1 MNTEIQT
8 DPQRASDYDQ
18 LAKKYQW
25 YGPEILFGLCY
36 DVIKPGDKLL
46 DLGIGTGLC
55 SALFFKQGLEI
66 YGLDSSDEMLAM
78 CRQKGIATELKKWDL
93 LDTPLPYA
101 DAQFDII
108 ISGGVFQFFEDL
120 QPIFKEVARIIKPN
134 GIFAF
139 INNTIPDDF
148 PIDSYS
154 EISEGSSW
162 IFSFS
167 DHYMG
172 GLLHQNDF
180 RRLKEVKFFV
190 LEEEEKDMLLKS
202 YIVQKILKG
211 K

>member
-1 MNTEIQT
+1 MKSANPF

-18 LAKKYQW
+18 LARRYQW

-36 DVIKPGDKLL
+36 ELVTPGDKLL
-46 DLGIGTGLC
+46 DIGIGTGLC
-55 SALFFKQGLEI
+55 SSLFFKHGLKI

-78 CRQKGIATELKKWDL
+78 CRQKVIAQELKKWDL
-93 LDTPLPYA
+93 LDFPLPYSK
-101 DAQFDII
+101 AQFDIV
-108 ISGGVFQFFEDL
+108 ISGGVFHFFEDL
-120 QPIFKEVARIIKPN
+120 QPIFNEIARLIKPN

-139 INNTIPDDF
+139 TIKTIPDEF

-154 EISEGSSW
+154 ELSEGGSW

-167 DHYMG
+167 DDYISD
-172 GLLHQNDF
+172 LLNHNDF

-190 LEEEEKDMLLKS
+190 LDEEEKDMLLKG
-202 YIVQKILKG
+202 YVVQKILKG